1 MQALESLNDS
11 QVNDFLSGKSPLN
24 LTMRLGDHMMLIQ
37 LQLSTLN
44 PISNTLAG
52 ISAARAEAAAAAAAS
67 STPTSTS
74 KPRTFVAQPRS
85 SKGTSSTP
93 DEEFKLRPK
102 SPSKCP
108 PPEKSEIH
116 TATVKQESAEPNT
129 GTADEKSKS
138 RNTEKKTGNQVK
150 NADDLKSFLRKQDI
164 ETLQNA
170 FEIFK
175 SLAEMQED
183 IEKDSDD
190 TSPNDSNS
198 QSSSSCSSKYSYDNE
213 NSVMDSS
220 SSSADLSFEEQSPIK
235 SLSNLVSSPLK
246 SALQSNYSP
255 VSIPLNSK
263 EDCEEMEDK
272 PPPSNIPP
280 KYVPLPSSLKN
291 NLIDSLVEEDP
302 GEAKSPP
309 CSPDITDPIAA
320 NLTSCLCSKLNPD
333 YNCSTNCHTTGHTI
347 TKLDNPQSV
356 MMETDSCDDPISG
369 DGILGAYPEDQL
381 NNAEVEKTIDSA
393 EYDCEP
399 SNEDGLTSLNEG
411 IKSGEKLVE
420 KPPSERQD
428 VSESTKN
435 KRLHYLLHKTSKQSN
450 PIAQNKQK
458 AFMQSVV
465 NKHLKKKMQQ
475 NTNISND
482 SAQPSTSKQSDFS
495 HSGYLSN
502 HFENLSEP
510 STSHCAK
517 ETSVFRVPN
526 IPTPKKVE
534 KPPLLSASVS
544 DTKALIEASK
554 NLTQTLKKLS
564 KEVLTSKVDLTNE
577 ENTRAKIGQGAVIES
592 MKHHGKGI
600 YSGTFSGTLNPA
612 LQDRYIHFS

>member
-52 ISAARAEAAAAAAAS
+52 ISAARAEAAASAAAT
-67 STPTSTS
+67 STPASTS
-74 KPRTFVAQPRS
+74 KPRTFVAPPRS
-85 SKGTSSTP
+85 SKGTPST
-93 DEEFKLRPK
+93 
-102 SPSKCP
+102 SKCP
-108 PPEKSEIH
+108 PPEKSDMH
-116 TATVKQESAEPNT
+116 TATVKQEPAEPNT
-129 GTADEKSKS
+129 GTPDEKGKS
-138 RNTEKKTGNQVK
+138 PNTEKKAGTQVK
-150 NADDLKSFLRKQDI
+150 NADDIKSFLRKQDI

-183 IEKDSDD
+183 MEKDSDD
-190 TSPNDSNS
+190 TSPNDSNN

-255 VSIPLNSK
+255 VSIPLNNK

-272 PPPSNIPP
+272 PPPSSSIIPP

-291 NLIDSLVEEDP
+291 NLIDSLVEDP
-302 GEAKSPP
+302 GEAKLPP
-309 CSPDITDPIAA
+309 CSTDITDPIAA

-347 TKLDNPQSV
+347 TKVDNPQSV
-356 MMETDSCDDPISG
+356 MMETDSCNDPISG

-381 NNAEVEKTIDSA
+381 INAEAEKTIDDV
-393 EYDCEP
+393 EYDCEQ
-399 SNEDGLTSLNEG
+399 SNEEG
-411 IKSGEKLVE
+411 SKSGEKLME
-420 KPPSERQD
+420 NREPERQD

-465 NKHLKKKMQQ
+465 NKHLKKKLQQ
-475 NTNISND
+475 NSSNVSSD

-612 LQDRYIHFS
+612 LQDRYAPFALFSSF